1 MALAVRSDHEMTRK
15 EIKMKKTVAAILLL
29 CLTVALFAC
38 SENEKAVVEKTV
50 VEGDYHAEPDFLSS
64 SSETIGAPFT
74 GVTPDRA
81 RIEEAARRQFNADVG
96 IHYLSSRVD
105 EIKYA
110 QKDGVLW
117 AVVFISYVTGYDHND
132 CPVMGGLSYA
142 VEIAR
147 IGQ

>member
-1 MALAVRSDHEMTRK
+1 MTRK

-38 SENEKAVVEKTV
+38 TGNEKTV
-50 VEGDYHAEPDFLSS
+50 VEGDYHAEPNFLTS

-81 RIEEAARRQFNADVG
+81 RIEEAARRLFHADVG
-96 IHYLSSRVD
+96 TQYLSSRVD

-110 QKDGVLW
+110 QKDGALW